1 MPAPQYSQGEKD
13 RQTRDAV
20 ARLDIIRG
28 SVRTAFG
35 EGATSTALPSR
46 RNRLITLVSAT
57 EPSENL
63 GGPVFRPT
71 GRSFRGRIEL
81 GGSGRRGAAGAVR
94 PHRILPA
101 EAGSEAHRLG
111 SPVPAHICVLER
123 DESIRQLG

>member
-57 EPSENL
+57 EPAENL
-63 GGPVFRPT
+63 GGARVP
-71 GRSFRGRIEL
+71 
-81 GGSGRRGAAGAVR
+81 
-94 PHRILPA
+94 PHRSVVQGTNRA
-101 EAGSEAHRLG
+101 WR
-111 SPVPAHICVLER
+111 
-123 DESIRQLG
+123 